1 MLMQNIIFF
10 IDLTIHVDICLCA
23 TLWDFYFKIF
33 SSGTNEQSQPEVTIF
48 SSSNFFLLV
57 SLALIKSFVYI
68 EYYLQIITCRNK
80 GPAFSRQCNK
90 IMTCL
95 IIRLSHKRKYIEN
108 GYSTCTLS
116 MIRIRNYRRRIYKQ
130 VSDNIIIRYA
140 TIYIHIES
148 KYMLL
153 LLNYFLMFV
162 CLTNVLIVHLMNE

>member
-1 MLMQNIIFF
+1 
-10 IDLTIHVDICLCA
+10 
-23 TLWDFYFKIF
+23 
-33 SSGTNEQSQPEVTIF
+33 
-48 SSSNFFLLV
+48 
-57 SLALIKSFVYI
+57 
-68 EYYLQIITCRNK
+68 
-80 GPAFSRQCNK
+80 
-90 IMTCL
+90 MTCL

-153 LLNYFLMFV
+153 LLNYFSMFGCFTYCASCEWISV
-162 CLTNVLIVHLMNE
+162 VGWSNFNMCTGINRYNYSHGMHDNHGTLIQWGKFSFQIKGAKLKIYI